1 MQILQTQDLDSQ
13 KIENGNF
20 HTSLQT
26 FKVPDDYKINQY
38 GEQILF
44 IEVDSERFSDQHTRA
59 MFDKDFNKLPF
70 QFSAKNLA
78 ISKHSRIPKNSTT
91 LLQISKILAEPLRY
105 VRIDLYSLTNRIV
118 VGELTFTPAGGTSKF
133 YPAQYDKFFGNLWI
147 TNP

>member
-1 MQILQTQDLDSQ
+1 MQIPQTQDLDSQ

-20 HTSLQT
+20 HTSLQN

-91 LLQISKILAEPLRY
+91 LL
-105 VRIDLYSLTNRIV
+105 
-118 VGELTFTPAGGTSKF
+118 FTDF
-133 YPAQYDKFFGNLWI
+133 
-147 TNP
+147 